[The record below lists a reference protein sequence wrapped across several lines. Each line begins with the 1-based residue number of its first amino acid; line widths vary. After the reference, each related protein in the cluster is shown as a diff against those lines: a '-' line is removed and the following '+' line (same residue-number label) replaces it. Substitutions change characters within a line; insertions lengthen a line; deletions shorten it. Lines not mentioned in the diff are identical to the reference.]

1 MLKLFTG
8 EAPSRPIATKRMIVP
23 AVPAR
28 IPKFIVVQD
37 PTSSSTWESLKTL
50 FARVKLP
57 GYRNSGNL
65 FRRVTLERP
74 KSTGHPFSA
83 SLLIHLSF
91 ILLLV
96 YLHQIVPRESLAAP
110 VSPYAERIYY
120 RVPVLEQARV
130 LPRVAPEGSGGRPG
144 AGSTPNVSPSLGSSA
159 RQMVVIISK
168 PVHPDNSHQTIY
180 QPNSPPDI
188 RITTDIKLPN
198 IVSVQ
203 IPKPV
208 FRFKPSEARPVEAE
222 RRLNTQQ
229 APNVTTQ
236 NAAALK
242 SIEESSDPH
251 LRVPLLPAVASAP
264 QARAGRSA
272 YAQEAPAISAENA
285 AALKGIE
292 ASSDPQLQV
301 PLLPAV
307 ASSPQARTGRGSSV
321 QEAPPIEGATI
332 GNGLVVISVEPGG
345 PTTPVVLPPG
355 NRSGEFA
362 VSSAPGNGGSPAG
375 SQNGVTG
382 GGARGSHTGRDAS
395 IGIGAESA
403 GGGGG
408 NSGIAGS
415 VSINGKGGEPG
426 GAGTLGP
433 AVAMGM
439 VYPVSRHLSLRKS
452 SSIVVS
458 AGPIGGGG
466 LEVYDVLHCGKI
478 YTIFLAM
485 PGKNWTMQY
494 CQKPGTEGAA
504 SPPPRSVSTFV
515 HMDTGLVPPDLDVE
529 TRYDFRRLP
538 VPQEKAHKMIVLK
551 GTLGADGAVGG
562 LEVFQGILPQMDEA
576 AKIAFGRWKFKPA
589 MRDGRAVAVEIL
601 VGVPVDTLEN
611 VSN

>member
-1 MLKLFTG
+1 MLKLLTPERPTRLTAVRQI
-8 EAPSRPIATKRMIVP
+8 EAPATPVRMPQFIVP
-23 AVPAR
+23 R
-28 IPKFIVVQD
+28 DQ
-37 PTSSSTWESLKTL
+37 TSSSVWESVRAL

-57 GYRNSGNL
+57 RYTNSGNL
-65 FRRVTLERP
+65 FRHVTLERSASA
-74 KSTGHPFSA
+74 KSPFSA
-83 SLLIHLSF
+83 SLVIHLCF

-96 YLHQIVPRESLAAP
+96 YLHQAMPRESFAAP

-120 RVPVLEQARV
+120 RVPLVEQAKL
-130 LPRVAPEGSGGRPG
+130 LPRVAPVGSGGRPG
-144 AGSTPNVSPSLGSSA
+144 AGSTRDVSPILGSSA
-159 RQMVVIISK
+159 RQLVVIISK

-188 RITTDIKLPN
+188 RITQDIKLPN

-203 IPKPV
+203 IPRPV
-208 FRFKPSEARPVEAE
+208 FRFKPSETRPVQAQ
-222 RRLNTQQ
+222 RRLNTDQ
-229 APNVTTQ
+229 APTVTAQ

-242 SIEESSDPH
+242 ALEESSDPN

-264 QARAGRSA
+264 QARAGHSA
-272 YAQEAPAISAENA
+272 YAQEAPAISTENA

-307 ASSPQARTGRGSSV
+307 ASSPQARTGRSSSV
-321 QEAPPIEGATI
+321 QEAPPIEGAPI
-332 GNGLVVISVEPGG
+332 GNGLVVISVDPGG
-345 PTTPVVLPPG
+345 PTTPVALPPG

-375 SQNGVTG
+375 SPNGVAG
-382 GGARGSHTGRDAS
+382 GGAGGSHTGRDAS
-395 IGIGAESA
+395 SGIGAESA

-408 NSGIAGS
+408 NAGNAGS

-426 GAGTLGP
+426 GGTLP
-433 AVAMGM
+433 TVAMAM
-439 VYPVSRHLSLRKS
+439 VYAVPRHLSVRKS
-452 SSIVVS
+452 SIIVS
-458 AGPIGGGG
+458 AGPVGGGG

-494 CQKPGTEGAA
+494 CQKPGTETAA
-504 SPPPRSVSTFV
+504 PAPPRSTSTFV
-515 HMDTGLVPPDLDVE
+515 HMDSGLVPPDLDAE

-538 VPQEKAHKMIVLK
+538 VPPEKAHKLIVLK
-551 GTLGADGAVGG
+551 GILGVDGTVGG
-562 LEVFQGILPQMDEA
+562 LEIFQGILPQMDQA
-576 AKIAFGRWKFKPA
+576 AKIAFSRWKFKPA
-589 MRDGRAVAVEIL
+589 MRDGKAVPVEIL
-601 VGVPVDTLEN
+601 VGVPVDATEN